1 MASSAP
7 AARSSKSAGFLFF
20 LAFALLATGAGFAF
34 APQYSWQV
42 TQVARQAALLGL
54 SNGALFVGGL
64 VCFGLALVARAAARG
79 PELPD
84 TRAESEALQSEL
96 HLLNEQLSTKLAQI
110 RTSLLQV
117 GENVAAVAA
126 LQQQALA
133 EPQATRDGAEV
144 QAREAVFR
152 LAASLDKLHAHFDE
166 RLHAVDLQ
174 MRSGFENL
182 LQASHD
188 VRRTLAE
195 PGAADYVPAIPQLD
209 MHEHLHAPDHAHLHA
224 HEPAAEAPGVAPD
237 LALYETMQRL
247 DAIAGEAEL
256 GPSYPAPGTQAPQ
269 PGPAL
274 PSQGQ
279 DLDLL
284 LPEEY
289 RDRY

>member
-1 MASSAP
+1 MATPAH
-7 AARSSKSAGFLFF
+7 AARSSKSAGFLFL
-20 LAFALLATGAGFAF
+20 LAFALLAAGAGFAF

-42 TQVARQAALLGL
+42 TKVARQAAALGL

-64 VCFGLALVARAAARG
+64 VCFGLALVARAAGRA

-96 HLLNEQLSTKLAQI
+96 HLLNEQVSTKLAQV
-110 RTSLLQV
+110 RSSLLQLSEGLATV
-117 GENVAAVAA
+117 SA
-126 LQQQALA
+126 LQQQSLA
-133 EPQATRDGAEV
+133 EPQAPKDGAEDH
-144 QAREAVFR
+144 AREAVFR

-182 LQASHD
+182 LQASLD
-188 VRRTLAE
+188 VRRTLAD
-195 PGAADYVPAIPQLD
+195 PAAADFAPSIPQLD
-209 MHEHLHAPDHAHLHA
+209 VPEPHHARSHAHPSA
-224 HEPAAEAPGVAPD
+224 HGAAPQAHGVPPD

-247 DAIAGEAEL
+247 DAIAGEGEL
-256 GPSYPAPGTQAPQ
+256 GNSYPAPGTHTPH

-274 PSQGQ
+274 PSSGQ
-279 DLDLL
+279 ELDML

>member
-1 MASSAP
+1 MATSAH
-7 AARSSKSAGFLFF
+7 AARSSKSAGFLFL
-20 LAFALLATGAGFAF
+20 LAFALLAAGAGFAY
-34 APQYSWQV
+34 APHYSWQV
-42 TQVARQAALLGL
+42 TQVARQAAALGL

-64 VCFGLALVARAAARG
+64 VCFGLALVARAAGRG

-110 RTSLLQV
+110 RASLLQL
-117 GENVAAVAA
+117 GEGLATVSAQ
-126 LQQQALA
+126 QQQALA
-133 EPQATRDGAEV
+133 EPRGPKEGVEDH
-144 QAREAVFR
+144 AREAVFR

-174 MRSGFENL
+174 LRSGFENL
-182 LQASHD
+182 LHASHD
-188 VRRTLAE
+188 VRRTLAD
-195 PGAADYVPAIPQLD
+195 PAAADFAPSIQQLD
-209 MHEHLHAPDHAHLHA
+209 VPEHYPAPGHAHPHA
-224 HEPAAEAPGVAPD
+224 HDAAGQAHGVPPD

-247 DAIAGEAEL
+247 DAIAGEGEL
-256 GPSYPAPGTQAPQ
+256 GNSYPASGAHEPQ

-274 PSQGQ
+274 PSSGQ
-279 DLDLL
+279 DLDML